1 MVAIK
6 QPVKVSSFQ
15 ERFSQLFFESG
26 KSITELGEE
35 LHVSNQTV
43 SAWKTGTRIPR
54 VPAVLSIADYFG
66 VDYRWLLGY
75 EVEREPYQ
83 YQNRELNHERDVIY
97 REEPIAYV
105 STSLSAEEEEMRA
118 LWKRA
123 SPAARRVVIAVLKS
137 MENENL

>member
-66 VDYRWLLGY
+66 VDY
-75 EVEREPYQ
+75 EIV
-83 YQNRELNHERDVIY
+83 
-97 REEPIAYV
+97 
-105 STSLSAEEEEMRA
+105 
-118 LWKRA
+118 WKTIKDKL
-123 SPAARRVVIAVLKS
+123 PQFNDDIKTLI
-137 MENENL
+137 ENLT